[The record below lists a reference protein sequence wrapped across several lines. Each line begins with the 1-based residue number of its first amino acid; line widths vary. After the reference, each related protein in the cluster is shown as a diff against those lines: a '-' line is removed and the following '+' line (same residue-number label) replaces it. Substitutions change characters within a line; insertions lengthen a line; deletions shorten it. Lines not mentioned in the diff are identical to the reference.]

1 MKHLLKK
8 NYGNL
13 PRRKDDDPFFAIWRH
28 YHDTDAD
35 IVLSE
40 PQRSVLK
47 IYERAKDLYDQGF
60 SEGETAK
67 MVKIYAAKEGKEISV
82 RSAYQYLRDAL
93 DIFGHGVNIDLN
105 REKHTMIE
113 IAKRLLKKFEEKGS
127 DSAAAAVFQT
137 LCKLYGFGKENDEIV
152 EYLKSAKPIMVTFTT
167 DADQLR
173 AEAIELVQD
182 IEFDDIKEEED
193 GSETA

>member
-1 MKHLLKK
+1 MRHLLKK
-8 NYGNL
+8 DHGNL

-35 IVLSE
+35 IVLTE
-40 PQRSVLK
+40 PQRKVLA

-67 MVKIYAAKEGKEISV
+67 MVKIEAAKNEIFISV
-82 RSAYQYLRDAL
+82 RTGYQYLRDAL

-113 IAKRLLKKFEEKGS
+113 IGKRLLKKFEDKGS
-127 DSAAAAVFQT
+127 DSAAAAVYQT
-137 LCKLYGFGKENDEIV
+137 LCKLYGFGKNNDELVELYKNWKASEIV
-152 EYLKSAKPIMVTFTT
+152 ISSDEMILKQQA
-167 DADQLR
+167 
-173 AEAIELVQD
+173 AELIKDIDHEEL
-182 IEFDDIKEEED
+182 
-193 GSETA
+193 

>member
-8 NYGNL
+8 NHGNL

-35 IVLSE
+35 IILSA
-40 PQRSVLK
+40 PQQKVLK
-47 IYERAKDLYDQGF
+47 IYEKAKDLYDQGF

-67 MVKIYAAKEGKEISV
+67 MVKLFAAKEGHEISV

-93 DIFGHGVNIDLN
+93 DIFGHGVKIDLN

-113 IAKRLLKKFEEKGS
+113 IGKRLLKKFEEKGS
-127 DSAAAAVFQT
+127 DSAAAAVYQT
-137 LCKLYGFGKENDEIV
+137 LCKLYGFGKENDELNEVIKNLKPHTLIITSDKSELQKLAEDLV
-152 EYLKSAKPIMVTFTT
+152 EEISH
-167 DADQLR
+167 
-173 AEAIELVQD
+173 ED
-182 IEFDDIKEEED
+182 IDHE
-193 GSETA
+193 